1 MNNQDKVRVIFI
13 VAKPGLVM
21 KSFNCQ
27 FSVKI
32 SFKNYRS
39 VHPKIQEDE
48 VEDEEE
54 IWEDDYKDG

>member
-1 MNNQDKVRVIFI
+1 
-13 VAKPGLVM
+13 M